1 MRKIFYPLVF
11 FFILSTALISAQT
24 VIQGT
29 SSMGSGGGDIRFGA
43 KASLVVSDLRGD
55 GIVDNNPHIG
65 FQVGGIAE
73 IPITGNFYVD
83 PELLLTMQGTN
94 GIGDNLNLFYLNLPV
109 MGKYHITEEIAV
121 EFGPQLGV
129 LLFGN
134 HDDFNID
141 AKTIDVGIGAG
152 GGYRLDDNFYFQLR
166 FNTGFLKVID
176 GLKTYNIAAQIGASY
191 FF

>member
-1 MRKIFYPLVF
+1 M
-11 FFILSTALISAQT
+11 
-24 VIQGT
+24 
-29 SSMGSGGGDIRFGA
+29 SGGGDILFGA
-43 KASLVVSDLRGD
+43 KAGFVLSDLRGD
-55 GIVDNNPHIG
+55 GIIDNTPHPG
-65 FQVGGIAE
+65 FQVGGIVE
-73 IPITGNFYVD
+73 IPITGDFYLD
-83 PELLLTMQGTN
+83 PELLFTMQGTN

-121 EFGPQLGV
+121 ELGPQLGV

-134 HDDFNID
+134 YDDFNID
-141 AKTIDVGIGAG
+141 ANTIDVGLGVG

-176 GLKTYNIAAQIGASY
+176 GLKTYNLALQIGASY

>member
-1 MRKIFYPLVF
+1 MSARFYFLLF
-11 FFILSTALISAQT
+11 YLTLATTFTNAQT

-29 SSMGSGGGDIRFGA
+29 SSIGSGGDILFGA
-43 KASLVVSDLRGD
+43 KAGLIVSDLRGD
-55 GIVDNNPHIG
+55 GIVDNTPHIG

-73 IPITGNFYVD
+73 IPIADEFYLG
-83 PELLLTMQGTN
+83 PEILLSMQGTK
-94 GIGDNLNLFYLNLPV
+94 GIGDNLHLYYLNLPI

-121 EFGPQLGV
+121 ELGPQLGV

-141 AKTIDVGIGAG
+141 AQTIDVGLGIG

-166 FNTGFLKVID
+166 FNTGFLKVLD
-176 GLKTYNIAAQIGASY
+176 ATKTYNIAAQIGASY